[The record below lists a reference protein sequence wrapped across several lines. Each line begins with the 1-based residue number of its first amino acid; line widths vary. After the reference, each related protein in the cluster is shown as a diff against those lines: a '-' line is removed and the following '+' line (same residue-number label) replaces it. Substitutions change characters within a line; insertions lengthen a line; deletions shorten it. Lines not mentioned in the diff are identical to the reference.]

1 MKSAEEIFEI
11 LKKEFGDCILGLDK
25 DTPTEPI
32 ISVDPLQINKV
43 SAFLRDNEELKFD
56 SLMCL
61 SGVDDANGEKI
72 KEEDGS
78 GIIKGGTLSVYYN
91 LHSISLKHKI
101 TLKVSTLRVEP
112 KVESV
117 ENVWKCADW
126 HEREAFDLLGIIFLN
141 HPDLRRILM
150 PYDWDDFTEE
160 ISRHPLR
167 KDYKNPEFY
176 QGMKVPY

>member
-1 MKSAEEIFEI
+1 MKTADEIYEL
-11 LKKEFGDCILGLDK
+11 LKKEFGEAILSLDK
-25 DTPTEPI
+25 ETPVEPI
-32 ISVDPLQINKV
+32 ISIAPLQTNKI
-43 SAFLRDNEELKFD
+43 ALFLRDNEELKFD

-78 GIIKGGTLSVYYN
+78 ETIKGGTLSVYYH
-91 LHSISLKHKI
+91 LYSIPLKHKI
-101 TLKVSTLRVEP
+101 TLKASVPRENPGIDS
-112 KVESV
+112 VESI
-117 ENVWKCADW
+117 WRTADW
-126 HEREAFDLLGIIFLN
+126 HEREAYDLIGIKFLN

-150 PYDWDDFTEE
+150 PYDWEAG
-160 ISRHPLR
+160 HPLR

>member
-1 MKSAEEIFEI
+1 MKNPEEIFEI
-11 LKKEFGDCILGLDK
+11 LKKEFGDSILALDK
-25 DTPTEPI
+25 ETPTEPI
-32 ISVDPLQINKV
+32 ISVDPLQIHKV
-43 SAFLRDNEELKFD
+43 GTFLRDNDEMKFD

-61 SGVDDANGEKI
+61 SGVDDADGTKV

-78 GIIKGGTLSVYYN
+78 ETIQGGTLSVYYH
-91 LHSISLKHKI
+91 LHSVSIKHKI
-101 TLKVSTLRVEP
+101 TLKVSAPREDA

-126 HEREAFDLLGIIFLN
+126 HEREAYDMFGINFLN

-150 PYDWDDFTEE
+150 PYDWEAGY
-160 ISRHPLR
+160 PLR